1 MDAKVGLFGL
11 GEDLENFPTR
21 SAAVDAAVCE
31 GFGED
36 DVNDLE
42 DCVREI
48 MLKSERGALRK
59 YNLFPKQ

>member
-1 MDAKVGLFGL
+1 MDAEVGLFRL
-11 GEDLENFPTR
+11 REDLEYFPTR

-36 DVNDLE
+36 DMDDLE
-42 DCVREI
+42 DCVREVV
-48 MLKSERGALRK
+48 LKLEWVALRK